1 MVKEAVNIES
11 ETLSRTIWTIR
22 DMFQKDVNGDQK
34 DLILNNDDIIVKI
47 LTYLQKWD
55 INKASKTNVIFI
67 LRVLSAILKSSKT
80 HEEFVDR

>member
-1 MVKEAVNIES
+1 
-11 ETLSRTIWTIR
+11 
-22 DMFQKDVNGDQK
+22 MFQKDVNGDQK